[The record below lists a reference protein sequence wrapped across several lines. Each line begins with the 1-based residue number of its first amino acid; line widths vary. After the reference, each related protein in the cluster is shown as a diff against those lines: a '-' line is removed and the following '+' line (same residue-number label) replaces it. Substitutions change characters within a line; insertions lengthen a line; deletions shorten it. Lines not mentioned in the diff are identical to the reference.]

1 MLGGDGFEGGV
12 CGEGVVGLSL
22 NGMKEEMEYVGVV
35 WVEKLRKDCDI
46 ICRYS
51 A

>member
-1 MLGGDGFEGGV
+1 
-12 CGEGVVGLSL
+12 
-22 NGMKEEMEYVGVV
+22 MKEETEHVEVV
-35 WVEKLRKDCDI
+35 WVEKPRKDCDI

>member
-1 MLGGDGFEGGV
+1 
-12 CGEGVVGLSL
+12 
-22 NGMKEEMEYVGVV
+22 MKEEMEYVGVV

-46 ICRYS
+46 ICRCS